1 MLAATIV
8 RLKRFLLTLLSLFR
22 RVICIRKRRPSQ
34 DSLLPITISHGK
46 GGVAVTNEPSTNYY
60 SPTGSNSSPLVNS
73 FNPNDH
79 QHQQT
84 PFVGVSPSI
93 NSPATAMTPNYSGAS
108 GGGQFSQFSQTANWN
123 SFSSKQLAAF
133 DQVKHQQQ
141 VVSANK
147 SSVES
152 QGEEAKEE
160 DFFRDMAPRVKQQR
174 FYNIK
179 QDSHQGNQ
187 QQVRSDRFNFD
198 PTVAAIS
205 SSVQLG
211 QLDDIDID
219 SPTSGSNMTSTAWDE
234 EVDTSEIEDQI
245 RKVREEERRKRQAEH
260 AARAKEKEKRNPNRT
275 LSATKIS

>member
-1 MLAATIV
+1 MSKMLAATLA

-46 GGVAVTNEPSTNYY
+46 AVSVTPESSTNHYY
-60 SPTGSNSSPLVNS
+60 PTGSTSSPSATSYNQC
-73 FNPNDH
+73 DH
-79 QHQQT
+79 QYQQT
-84 PFVGVSPSI
+84 PFVGVTPSI
-93 NSPATAMTPNYSGAS
+93 NSPATAVAS
-108 GGGQFSQFSQTANWN
+108 NHSSASGGQFSQFSQTANWN

-133 DQVKHQQQ
+133 DQVKQQQ
-141 VVSANK
+141 QQIISANK
-147 SSVES
+147 TSVES
-152 QGEEAKEE
+152 QREEEEE

-174 FYNIK
+174 FFNVK
-179 QDSHQGNQ
+179 QDNHLSNQ
-187 QQVRSDRFNFD
+187 QQQARSDRFNFD

-205 SSVQLG
+205 SSIQLG
-211 QLDDIDID
+211 QLDEIDID
-219 SPTSGSNMTSTAWDE
+219 SPTGGSASTAWDE